1 MLLLQGPM
9 GPFFRRLAR
18 ALLQAGAASVH
29 KVNFNGGD
37 QFFYARGAIRYRG
50 TMEAWPSALSR
61 LMSELQIDTVFLF
74 GDCREI
80 HRPVQAIARE
90 RGAEVWVFEE
100 GYVRPDFVTLER
112 SGVNNHSPA
121 PRDPAFY
128 NALPDMELPVE
139 KPVGNTFWYAAC
151 WATFYY
157 TASILMR
164 PFYRHYRHHRPL
176 GVSELLPWLRSP
188 VRKLRYRMRER
199 RYGDFLCGVEAGRF
213 YLVPLQVGTD
223 FQVRVHSDFDSVS
236 HFVERVV
243 ASFARHA
250 PTDHYLVLKHHPMD
264 RGYSDYSV
272 LIRALAERY
281 GVQGRL
287 HYIHDQHLPTLL
299 DHASGVVL
307 INSTVGLSAMN
318 HGLPVAVLGDASYAL
333 PGMSYQGGL
342 DSFWSD
348 ALDFRMDKDL
358 YRRYRNYLIRHTQL
372 NGDFFRNGVFEWKR
386 MRTMDVMRRRAA
398 VAPSQSTGTVGA
410 KKQEATKR
418 ESAKHPP
425 LDARA

>member
-1 MLLLQGPM
+1 MIPGGWQKFAGARVLLLQGPM

-264 RGYSDYSV
+264 RPFREYGE
-272 LIRALAERY
+272 LFARLAREH
-281 GVQGRL
+281 GIEGRL
-287 HYIHDQHLPTLL
+287 HYCHDLHLPTLL
-299 DHASGVVL
+299 KHAKATL
-307 INSTVGLSAMN
+307 TINSTVGLQSIHHRTPVKTTGTAIYDMPGLTYQGSVETFFEN
-318 HGLPVAVLGDASYAL
+318 PRPAPPDEALYRQFRRYLLFANQCNGSFYKRVWPSDRGTGIRWFPGLP
-333 PGMSYQGGL
+333 
-342 DSFWSD
+342 
-348 ALDFRMDKDL
+348 
-358 YRRYRNYLIRHTQL
+358 
-372 NGDFFRNGVFEWKR
+372 
-386 MRTMDVMRRRAA
+386 
-398 VAPSQSTGTVGA
+398 
-410 KKQEATKR
+410 
-418 ESAKHPP
+418 
-425 LDARA
+425 